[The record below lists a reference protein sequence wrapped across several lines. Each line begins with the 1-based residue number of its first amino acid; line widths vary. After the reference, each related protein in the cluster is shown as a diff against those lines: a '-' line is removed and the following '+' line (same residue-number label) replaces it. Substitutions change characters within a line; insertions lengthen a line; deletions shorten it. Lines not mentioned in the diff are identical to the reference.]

1 MNGKAD
7 ILHQLRNEILNLELK
22 PGTILSETVLAERFQ
37 LSRTPL
43 RDILKQLAHEGYIH
57 VYPKR
62 GNLISYIDLESV
74 EQIIYLRSTLEKEL
88 IKNLAS
94 QQSPL
99 PIQGVMKLNDI
110 LNRQEA
116 CIQQEDT
123 HDTFLQLD
131 DQFHK
136 GLFELAG
143 RVFLW
148 ELIQQSNAHY
158 ARYRRLHMLQ
168 KEKLQAILDEHR
180 SILDCMTERRIEPID
195 ELVIHHLREDIH
207 TSYLRENFAE
217 YLKK

>member
-7 ILHQLRNEILNLELK
+7 ILHRLRNEILNLELK
-22 PGTILSETVLAERFQ
+22 PGTILSETVLSERFQ

-62 GNLISYIDLESV
+62 GNVVSYIDLESV

-99 PIQGVMKLNDI
+99 SIQGVMKLNEI
-110 LNRQEA
+110 LSRQEA
-116 CIQQEDT
+116 CIQQEDA
-123 HDTFLQLD
+123 HAAFLQLD

-136 GLFELAG
+136 GLFEWAG
-143 RVFLW
+143 RGFLW

-158 ARYRRLHMLQ
+158 ERYRRLHMLQ
-168 KEKLQAILDEHR
+168 KEKLKVILAEHR
-180 SILDCMTERRIEPID
+180 SILSCITERRIEPID

-207 TSYLRENFAE
+207 TPYLRENFAE
-217 YLKK
+217 YLKT